1 MRYKKRKKAASQVM
15 AMAVLVVA
23 VLAVLFV
30 LASSQVFKVRNILV
44 VGNRN
49 LLKDEVITQSGVQL
63 GDNLLSLSDTE
74 LKKRLEKNRYI
85 EYIGHE
91 FDYRGTLT
99 LRINERLGMG
109 VVNALGLYYV
119 LDAEGMV
126 LECAGSVFPDT
137 VAGPKISGFSMDDN
151 TRVVIGDKLPVR
163 DNGQL
168 ESMRRV
174 LTMLDSVGM
183 LGRISQ
189 LDVKNLDN
197 LYLMTTDGAKIV
209 LGDDGSLQTKLLI
222 AREVL
227 AVREPLGTV
236 RGAKIDVSSGR
247 EAHYI
252 PDTLPTTTPVPTA
265 TPTAAPSGTP
275 QN

>member
-30 LASSQVFKVRNILV
+30 LASSQVFKVRSILV

-49 LLKDEVITQSGVQL
+49 LLKDEVITQSGVQI

-109 VVNALGLYYV
+109 VVNAYGRYYV
-119 LDAEGMV
+119 LDVSGIV
-126 LECAGSVFPDT
+126 LECTGSVFPDT
-137 VAGPKISGFSMDDN
+137 VAGPAISGLLMDN
-151 TRVVIGDKLPVR
+151 NKRVVVVIGEKIPVR
-163 DNGQL
+163 DSKQL
-168 ESMRRV
+168 ESMERV
-174 LTMLDSVGM
+174 LTCWTALECWAGYRSWTS
-183 LGRISQ
+183 RIW
-189 LDVKNLDN
+189 
-197 LYLMTTDGAKIV
+197 I
-209 LGDDGSLQTKLLI
+209 I
-222 AREVL
+222 C
-227 AVREPLGTV
+227 
-236 RGAKIDVSSGR
+236 I
-247 EAHYI
+247 
-252 PDTLPTTTPVPTA
+252 
-265 TPTAAPSGTP
+265 
-275 QN
+275 